1 VDGANAAVWPPAAPS
16 MPEHTAEKPKHI
28 RKTKAAV
35 VDPEKDKLLLNA
47 FADTIKQAA
56 AQMGGAA

>member
-1 VDGANAAVWPPAAPS
+1 